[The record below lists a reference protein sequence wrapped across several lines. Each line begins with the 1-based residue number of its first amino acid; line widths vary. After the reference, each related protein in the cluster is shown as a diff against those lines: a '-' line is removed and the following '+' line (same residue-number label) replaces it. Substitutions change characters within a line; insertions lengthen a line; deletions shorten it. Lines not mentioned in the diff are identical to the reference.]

1 MISVLEAQETKSQ
14 GEDTNEDTTAMFI
27 KYSDEENRAF
37 RDTITEESLF
47 DNFEKDWLLFIT
59 EE

>member
-1 MISVLEAQETKSQ
+1 MISVLEAQETKSN

>member
-1 MISVLEAQETKSQ
+1 MISVLEAQETESK